1 MCQDICFEHEIP
13 QEQTPAWQVAPQ
25 KAEKGNMCEPGDWK
39 EIPYKAVCVFKR
51 EKKKKIVGVGGERRQ
66 DFPAGKNKRNLK
78 VIATLSNL

>member
-1 MCQDICFEHEIP
+1 MKFLRNRLQLGRWPLRKQRKGICVS
-13 QEQTPAWQVAPQ
+13 QETGRRFLTKQ
-25 KAEKGNMCEPGDWK
+25 
-39 EIPYKAVCVFKR
+39 YVCSK